1 MSDFSTVLFT
11 YFFFISFNFPGY
23 SQNVSSPKYD
33 ITVRTKFVDVDNMG
47 RLYVVTPE
55 NSVIHYDVNKTEK
68 FRYTN
73 RRSGEIT
80 HINLSN
86 PLKIMLYAKDFG
98 QVIILDNT
106 LAEVDIFN
114 LFDFGFTEISAV
126 GVSNDDSYWIYD
138 PLRFRLLKIS
148 RSGRIICESANLM
161 DFGIFKPYVTKIIES
176 GNRVVLFDPQKGFYI
191 FDNFGQFISFLPIQ
205 HVKSFRFDGQ
215 QVIWFTGKSL
225 NVTSL
230 NGMTTKEIIVL
241 PDEETAVVDDLINL
255 PKTMLK
261 VYKPGIA
268 FISK

>member
-1 MSDFSTVLFT
+1 MSDFSSALFM
-11 YFFFISFNFPGY
+11 YFFFISCNCPVF
-23 SQNVSSPKYD
+23 SQNVLPIKYD
-33 ITVRTKFVDVDNMG
+33 ISVRTKFADVDNMG

-55 NSVIHYDVNKTEK
+55 NSVIHYDITKAEK

-73 RRSGEIT
+73 RRSGDIT

-148 RSGRIICESANLM
+148 RSGRIIHESANLM
-161 DFGIFKPYVTKIIES
+161 DFGIMKPYVTKIIES
-176 GNRVVLFDPQKGFYI
+176 GNHVVLFDPQHGFYI
-191 FDNFGQFISFLPIQ
+191 FDNFGQFIRVLPIH

-230 NGMTTKEIIVL
+230 NGLTTREIYIL
-241 PDEETAVVDDLINL
+241 PDEEATVVEDLLHL
-255 PKTMLK
+255 PGAMLK
-261 VYKPGIA
+261 VYKQGIS
-268 FISK
+268 FIVK